1 MKYTTVQP
9 YPCDYS
15 EFEQCYFNTGSAV
28 IIDPATGAQ
37 ATDPATGIPLVVD
50 PETGGAIPDPA
61 QVSAPSSPLIS
72 NTMLLLYGLAAII
85 GYKFL
90 YR

>member
-1 MKYTTVQP
+1 MKYTAVQP

-15 EFEQCYFNTGSAV
+15 EFEQCQFNSGQAV

-37 ATDPATGIPLVVD
+37 ATDPATGVPLVVN

-61 QVSAPSSPLIS
+61 QVPAAPAPVISS
-72 NTMLLLYGLAAII
+72 TMLLYGLAAII